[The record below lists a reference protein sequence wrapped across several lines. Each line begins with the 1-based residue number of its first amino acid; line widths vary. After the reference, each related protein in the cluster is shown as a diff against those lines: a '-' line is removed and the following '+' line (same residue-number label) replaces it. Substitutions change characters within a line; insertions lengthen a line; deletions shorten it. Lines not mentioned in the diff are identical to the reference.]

1 MQCLGRRQMRPIRDG
16 LVWPV
21 VTRSRASLL
30 VKSAFNVPKLFEHR
44 DDKNN
49 QAGHLFFMI
58 IGARPPYAPCHA
70 GFHELRIGWSQS

>member
-1 MQCLGRRQMRPIRDG
+1 MDPFRHLRRC
-16 LVWPV
+16 
-21 VTRSRASLL
+21 L
-30 VKSAFNVPKLFEHR
+30 VKRELASGHIRQRAFTAPKLFEHR

-58 IGARPPYAPCHA
+58 IGARPTYAPCQA